1 MASNENPG
9 STRFDSGAPGAT
21 GYDDGR
27 VDQSDR
33 HDDRHSHEAAKERFG
48 GVNAG
53 AAFFGWLVAVGLAIL
68 LTSLV
73 GAVVTAVGSTMN
85 IDQTEAQRQ
94 AGTIGVSAGVVLVV
108 VLGIGYF
115 AGGYV
120 AGRMSRFDGGRQGV
134 AVWLIGLLVTVLAL
148 GLGAFFGN
156 EYNILDRVDLP
167 NVPIS
172 ADEVG
177 TGGAIAAAAV
187 LVVTFV
193 AALVGGKV
201 GHRYHDRV
209 DRAAGR

>member
-21 GYDDGR
+21 GSDDGR
-27 VDQSDR
+27 VDRHS

-48 GVNAG
+48 GVNPG

-85 IDQTEAQRQ
+85 IDQTQAERQ

-108 VLGIGYF
+108 VLGIAYF

-134 AVWLIGLLVTVLAL
+134 AVWLIGLVVTVLAL

>member
-9 STRFDSGAPGAT
+9 STRFNSGAPGAT
-21 GYDDGR
+21 GSDDGR
-27 VDQSDR
+27 VDR
-33 HDDRHSHEAAKERFG
+33 HDDPHSHEAAKERFG

-73 GAVVTAVGSTMN
+73 GAVVTAVGSTTN

-156 EYNILDRVDLP
+156 EYNILDRVELP

-172 ADEVG
+172 ADEIG

-187 LVVTFV
+187 LLVTFV

>member
-21 GYDDGR
+21 GSDDGR
-27 VDQSDR
+27 VDRRDR
-33 HDDRHSHEAAKERFG
+33 HDERHSHDAAKERFG

-73 GAVVTAVGSTMN
+73 GAVVTAVGSTMD
-85 IDQTEAQRQ
+85 IDQTQAERQ

-108 VLGIGYF
+108 VLGIAYF

-134 AVWLIGLLVTVLAL
+134 AVWLIGLVVTVLAL